1 MRNVTISAAVT
12 IGTYQEVTEAA
23 ATHGVSV
30 STLIQLAVQRLL
42 SLEPAVLAEL
52 CAHKGGQNG

>member
-1 MRNVTISAAVT
+1 MRNVTISAAVS
-12 IGTYQEVTEAA
+12 INTYQQITEAA
-23 ATHGVSV
+23 ARNGVSL

-52 CAHKGGQNG
+52 CTHKGGQNA